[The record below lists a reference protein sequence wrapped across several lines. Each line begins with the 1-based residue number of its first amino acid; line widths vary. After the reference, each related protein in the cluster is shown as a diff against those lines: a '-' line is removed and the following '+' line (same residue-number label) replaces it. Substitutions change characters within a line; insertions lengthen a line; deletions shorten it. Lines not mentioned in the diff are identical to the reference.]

1 MTTETV
7 ARTPPA
13 VQPAPTPPRQRFA
26 YHASLDG
33 LRALAMLAIFAY
45 HLDYAWAGGAYLS
58 VDLFFILSGFLIT
71 TLLIVEW
78 RRSETI
84 RLARFW
90 LRRARRLLPALMLV
104 LILVAIYTRVV
115 VDPWTRPALRGD
127 GLASFFYVANWRF
140 IAEHQGYFE
149 LFSAPSP
156 LRHMWTLAIEEQ
168 FYLVWPLVV
177 LGVFKLTRGS
187 LRALAAVCAI
197 GVAISVTIMAT
208 VYGPGDPLR
217 AYYGTDARMHTILMG
232 ALLAILLSV
241 WTPSTAAAKRIAVV
255 SIGAFVAMLFAWYAA
270 TGTSPRYYYGGSV
283 LYAAL
288 ACVVIAG
295 ALQVG
300 PLRALLGIA
309 PLAWIGRLSYG
320 LYLFHWPIIVWLVP
334 SRVHIDG
341 FALDALRVILTFTA
355 ATISFYLIELPIR
368 EGRRPTLPW
377 KRTEVFDTGTVHA
390 KRSVMRWL
398 ALPLA
403 AISLTIVVTSA
414 SGATPPPS
422 YMTGVKPPKADFIWN
437 YGDPLYCGEPESAEM
452 RDATAQARELGK
464 PELERPARGVRILLL
479 GDSTACSFY
488 PGLKAVG
495 QEVGAQVQQASVF
508 GCGMAS
514 GHITTTRGEQ
524 ITPNSQ
530 RCPEMVHDFQVPA
543 IAATRPDIVIWMSLW
558 EKSDIVKDGKTLV
571 SGTRAGDAEML
582 RRMDAE
588 LKRITKYGAK
598 VALLTIPPP
607 APNEAEGTTND
618 STREVDVASYARL
631 DRIQRRFAARHP
643 DSVVLVDLARRVC
656 PGGAP
661 CPEEVRGVRLR
672 PDGRHFTPVAGA
684 IEARWLMRQLMGQR
698 FWG

>member
-1 MTTETV
+1 
-7 ARTPPA
+7 
-13 VQPAPTPPRQRFA
+13 VQPAPAPPRQKFS
-26 YHASLDG
+26 YYASLDG

-78 RRSETI
+78 RRTDTNRHGSFG
-84 RLARFW
+84 LP
-90 LRRARRLLPALMLV
+90 RARRLLPALMLV
-104 LILVAIYTRVV
+104 LVPVEIYTHVV
-115 VDPWTRPALRGD
+115 VDPWTRPAVRGD

-149 LFSAPSP
+149 LFAAPSP

-177 LGVFKLTRGS
+177 FGTFKLTRGS
-187 LRALAAVCAI
+187 LKALATVCAI
-197 GVAISVTIMAT
+197 GIAISAAIMGS

-241 WTPSTAAAKRIAVV
+241 WTPSAAAAKRIAIV
-255 SIGAFVAMLFAWYAA
+255 SIGAFFVMLFAWYAA

-300 PLRALLGIA
+300 PLRAGLGIT

-334 SRVHIDG
+334 ARVHIDG
-341 FALDALRVILTFTA
+341 FALDALRVVVTFVA

-368 EGRRPTLPW
+368 ERRLPRLPW
-377 KRTEVFDTGTVHA
+377 KQTEVFDKGRVNS

-398 ALPLA
+398 ALPMI

-437 YGDPLYCGEPESAEM
+437 YGDPLYCGTPQPAEM
-452 RDATAQARELGK
+452 KEATSQARELGTPK
-464 PELERPARGVRILLL
+464 TDQPTKDVRILLL

-495 QEVGAQVQQASVF
+495 NEVGAQVQQAAVF

-514 GHITTTRGEQ
+514 GYITTTRGEQ

-530 RCPEMVHDFQVPA
+530 RCPEMVRGFQVPA
-543 IAATRPDIVIWMSLW
+543 IKAMRPDIVVWMSLW
-558 EKSDIVKDGKTLV
+558 EKSDIISHGKTLV
-571 SGTRAGDAEML
+571 SGTPEWDAEML

-588 LKRITKYGAK
+588 LKRVTKYGAK
-598 VALLTIPPP
+598 VAMLMIPPP
-607 APNEAEGTTND
+607 APNEAEGTSND
-618 STREVDVASYARL
+618 STREVDVASYQRL
-631 DRIQRRFAARHP
+631 DRIQRKFAALHP
-643 DSVVLVDLARRVC
+643 GSVVLVDLADRVC

-672 PDGRHFTPVAGA
+672 PDGRHFTPTAGA
-684 IEARWLMRQLMGQR
+684 IEAHWLVAQLMNR
-698 FWG
+698 VKR

>member
-1 MTTETV
+1 
-7 ARTPPA
+7 
-13 VQPAPTPPRQRFA
+13 
-26 YHASLDG
+26 
-33 LRALAMLAIFAY
+33 
-45 HLDYAWAGGAYLS
+45 
-58 VDLFFILSGFLIT
+58 
-71 TLLIVEW
+71 
-78 RRSETI
+78 
-84 RLARFW
+84 
-90 LRRARRLLPALMLV
+90 
-104 LILVAIYTRVV
+104 
-115 VDPWTRPALRGD
+115 
-127 GLASFFYVANWRF
+127 VANWRF

-168 FYLVWPLVV
+168 FYLVWPVTV
-177 LGVFKLTRGS
+177 LAIFKLSKGS
-187 LRALAAVCAI
+187 LKALAAVCAI
-197 GVAISVTIMAT
+197 GVAISATIMAS

-241 WTPSTAAAKRIAVV
+241 WTPSAKAAKRIAIV
-255 SIGAFVAMLFAWYAA
+255 SIGAFVVMLYAWNVA

-295 ALQVG
+295 ALQDG
-300 PLRALLGIA
+300 PLRAALGIT

-341 FALDALRVILTFTA
+341 VALDALRVVLTFVV
-355 ATISFYLIELPIR
+355 ATISFYLVELPIR
-368 EGRRPTLPW
+368 ERRLPRLPW
-377 KRTEVFDTGTVHA
+377 KQIEVFDKGKVNQ
-390 KRSVMRWL
+390 KRSVLRWL
-398 ALPLA
+398 GIPLVA
-403 AISLTIVVTSA
+403 VSLAIVVTSA

-437 YGDPLYCGEPESAEM
+437 YGDPLYCGEPQAAELKE
-452 RDATAQARELGK
+452 AGAKARELGALRTDQSPK
-464 PELERPARGVRILLL
+464 DLRILLL

-488 PGLKAVG
+488 PGLKAVAN
-495 QEVGAQVQQASVF
+495 EVGAQVQQAAVF
-508 GCGMAS
+508 GCGMAA
-514 GHITTTRGEQ
+514 GQITTTRGEQ

-543 IAATRPDIVIWMSLW
+543 IRAARPDVVVWMSLW
-558 EKSDIVKDGKTLV
+558 EKSDIIKDGKTLV
-571 SGTRAGDAEML
+571 SGTPEWQAEML

-588 LKRITKYGAK
+588 LRRVTKYGAK

-607 APNEAEGTTND
+607 APNEAEGTSND
-618 STREVDVASYARL
+618 STRAVDVASYQRL
-631 DRIQRRFAARHP
+631 DRIEREFAARHP
-643 DSVVLVDLARRVC
+643 DSVVLIDLADRVC

-672 PDGRHFTPVAGA
+672 PDGRHFTPTAGA
-684 IEARWLMRQLMGQR
+684 IEAHWLMPQLVDRVKG
-698 FWG
+698 

>member
-1 MTTETV
+1 
-7 ARTPPA
+7 
-13 VQPAPTPPRQRFA
+13 VQPAPAPPRQKFS
-26 YHASLDG
+26 YYASLDG

-78 RRSETI
+78 RRSDTI
-84 RLARFW
+84 RLGSFW

-104 LILVAIYTRVV
+104 LVLVAIYTHLV
-115 VDPWTRPALRGD
+115 VDPWTRPAVRGD

-149 LFSAPSP
+149 LFAAPSP

-177 LGVFKLTRGS
+177 FGTFKLTRGS
-187 LRALAAVCAI
+187 LKALATVCAI
-197 GVAISVTIMAT
+197 GIAISAAIMGS

-241 WTPSTAAAKRIAVV
+241 WTPSAAAAKRIAIV
-255 SIGAFVAMLFAWYAA
+255 SIGAFFVMLFAWYAA

-300 PLRALLGIA
+300 PLRAGLGIT

-334 SRVHIDG
+334 ARVHIDG
-341 FALDALRVILTFTA
+341 FALDALRVVVTFVA

-368 EGRRPTLPW
+368 ERRLPRLPW
-377 KRTEVFDTGTVHA
+377 KQTEVFDKGRVNS

-398 ALPLA
+398 ALPMI

-437 YGDPLYCGEPESAEM
+437 YGDPLYCGTPQPAEM
-452 RDATAQARELGK
+452 KEATSQARELGTPK
-464 PELERPARGVRILLL
+464 TDQPTKDVRILLL

-495 QEVGAQVQQASVF
+495 NEVGAQVQQAAVF

-514 GHITTTRGEQ
+514 GYITTTRGEQ

-530 RCPEMVHDFQVPA
+530 RCPEMVRGFQVPA
-543 IAATRPDIVIWMSLW
+543 IKAMRPDIVVWMSLW
-558 EKSDIVKDGKTLV
+558 EKSDIISHGKTLV
-571 SGTRAGDAEML
+571 SGTPEWDAEML

-588 LKRITKYGAK
+588 LKRVTKYGAK
-598 VALLTIPPP
+598 VAMLMIPPP
-607 APNEAEGTTND
+607 APNEAEGTSND
-618 STREVDVASYARL
+618 STREVDVASYQRL
-631 DRIQRRFAARHP
+631 DRIQRKFAALHP
-643 DSVVLVDLARRVC
+643 DSVVLVDLADRVC

-672 PDGRHFTPVAGA
+672 PDGRHFTPTAGA
-684 IEARWLMRQLMGQR
+684 IEAHWLVAQLMNRVKG
-698 FWG
+698 